1 MHIAPIY
8 AFVRTAKIKQLN
20 VGIDNEKSNGDFDG
34 DADLDYSSE
43 EDELVY
49 ATNRFD
55 DELTDLIKIV
65 RNDEEDEV
73 DDDEDIL
80 QDAFLA

>member
-1 MHIAPIY
+1 M
-8 AFVRTAKIKQLN
+8 
-20 VGIDNEKSNGDFDG
+20 
-34 DADLDYSSE
+34 
-43 EDELVY
+43 VY

-80 QDAFLA
+80 QDAFLAWEICQNIYDNIVFILCDMCICKKKYSYSVDYWYTHLLH